1 MNFINLGMK
10 NSLVIYD
17 KKIGLFDFAE
27 NLTGY
32 QAPNVIFLIKLKKS
46 IQLPYGFKNNFL
58 MN

>member
-1 MNFINLGMK
+1 MK

-27 NLTGY
+27 NLAGY
-32 QAPNVIFLIKLKKS
+32 QAPNVIFLIKLKKF